1 MKLLMG
7 ILRQVILSEAA
18 QIIIRETYKI
28 AAEIISEAILKM
40 LQTNTTRKIEG
51 ERDVQLRDQ
60 SVSSSKS
67 EKQNCGLR
75 IVAD

>member
-18 QIIIRETYKI
+18 HILIRETYKI

-40 LQTNTTRKIEG
+40 VQTNTTRQIEG
-51 ERDVQLRDQ
+51 EKDVQLRNQ
-60 SVSSSKS
+60 SVSNSKS
-67 EKQNCGLR
+67 KKQNCGLR
-75 IVAD
+75 LISD